1 MPATY
6 IQSRTRSAPNSKPAF
21 AVRIGA
27 VGLAVA
33 LSLAA
38 PALAQ
43 EAPPTQTPGD
53 ALASMIGSWEGTG
66 WSMMPD
72 GSRETFDIFER
83 VESVG
88 AGNAVMIRGMG
99 YAPAGAGRDGRL
111 VHDAGGVV
119 SLEASGYEMFAAT
132 ARGGPEAYEMTI
144 TETGYVWEIPLGPQG
159 RMVFTAVIDDQTWT
173 ETGEYCPPQGDSFP
187 SLSMTLTRLAD

>member
-21 AVRIGA
+21 AVRFGA

-99 YAPAGAGRDGRL
+99 YAPAGSGRDGRL
-111 VHDAGGVV
+111 VHDAGGAV

-159 RMVFTAVIDDQTWT
+159 RMVFTAVIDAETWT
-173 ETGEYCPPQGDSFP
+173 ETGEYCPPQSDCFP
-187 SLSMTLTRLAD
+187 SLSMTLSRVAE